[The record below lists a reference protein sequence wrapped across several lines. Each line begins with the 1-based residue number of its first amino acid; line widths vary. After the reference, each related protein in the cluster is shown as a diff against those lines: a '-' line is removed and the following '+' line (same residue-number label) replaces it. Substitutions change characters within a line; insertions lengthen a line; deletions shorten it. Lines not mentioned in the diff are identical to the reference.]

1 MAFDGITVAAL
12 VSELKQKLVG
22 GRILKISQP
31 EREELLLTIKNYD
44 QYKLFMSVGAGL
56 PLVYL
61 TENAKPAPLT
71 APNFCMLLR
80 KHLNSAKILDIEQ
93 PGFERTIRF
102 KIEHLNELGDSCV
115 KYLIIEIMGKHSNII
130 FCDENLTILDAI
142 RHVSGLVSSVREV
155 LPGRSYFIPDKDSK
169 KNPLEADRESFAK
182 TVRERPMALSKA
194 IYQSYTG
201 ISPLMANEICYRAGL
216 EADRP
221 ANALSEAES
230 LHLARFFEEITDSVK
245 ENRFEP
251 QILLKDG
258 APSEF
263 TVITLTSFETA
274 DKESQ
279 ASTSAMLER
288 YYSEKNAI
296 ACVRN
301 HSSELRHLVSNFRE
315 RTVRKLELQEK
326 QYSEAREADIY
337 KVYGELL
344 TAYGYGAEPGSKEI
358 TVTNY
363 YDGQELTIPLDPSI
377 SAIENAKKYFDKYSK
392 HRRTRK
398 MLDELLPETRDE
410 LQYLD
415 SVCNA
420 LEIAQGEGDL
430 VQIREELTSCGYLKK
445 KQISAKKQRAA
456 GKHDT
461 KPLHFVSS
469 DGFDIYVG
477 KNNIQNEELTFK
489 FAEGGDWWFHAKGI
503 PGSHVILKT
512 NGREVPDR
520 AFEEAAA
527 LAAKYSSAP
536 GDGKTEVDYTL
547 RKNVKKPNGARPG
560 FVVYY
565 TNYSIVAE
573 GGKAL

>member
-12 VSELKQKLVG
+12 AAELREKLVG

-44 QYKLFMSVGAGL
+44 QYKLFLSVGAGL

-61 TENAKPAPLT
+61 TENAKQAPLT

-80 KHLNSAKILDIEQ
+80 KHLNSARILDIEQ
-93 PGFERTIRF
+93 PGFERTLRF
-102 KIEHLNELGDSCV
+102 KFEHLNELGDVCI

-130 FCDENLTILDAI
+130 FCDEKLLILDAI
-142 RHVSGLVSSVREV
+142 RHVSALVSSVREV
-155 LPGRSYFIPDKDSK
+155 LPGREYFIPDKDAK
-169 KNPLEADRESFAK
+169 KNPLETDREGFAAAI
-182 TVRERPMALSKA
+182 REKPVTLSKA
-194 IYQSYTG
+194 IYMSFTG
-201 ISPLMANEICYRAGL
+201 ISPLMANEAVYRAGL

-221 ANALSEAES
+221 ANALSDAEA
-230 LHLARFFEEITDSVK
+230 LHLARFFCDIIECVK

-251 QILLKDG
+251 QILLRDG
-258 APSEF
+258 VPAEF
-263 TVITLTSFETA
+263 SVLPLESFSDAESGKMPTVS
-274 DKESQ
+274 S
-279 ASTSAMLER
+279 MLER
-288 YYSEKNAI
+288 YYSEKNAV

-301 HSSELRHLVSNFRE
+301 RSSELRHLVSNFRE
-315 RTVRKLELQEK
+315 RTVRKLELQEN
-326 QYSEAREADIY
+326 QYKEAAKADIC

-344 TAYGYGAEPGSKEI
+344 TAYGYGCQPGAKEI

-363 YDGQELTIPLDPSI
+363 YDGNELTIPLDPSV
-377 SAIENAKKYFDKYSK
+377 SAIDNAKRYFDKYSK
-392 HRRTRK
+392 QRRTAK
-398 MLDELLPETRDE
+398 MLNELIPETRDE
-410 LQYLD
+410 LSYLD
-415 SVCNA
+415 SVCIA
-420 LEIAQGEGDL
+420 LEFARDEGDL
-430 VQIREELTSCGYLKK
+430 AQIRDELTACGYLKK
-445 KQISAKKQRAA
+445 KQISAKKQRAN

-461 KPLHFVSS
+461 KPLRFVSS
-469 DGFDIYVG
+469 DGFEIFVG

-489 FAEGGDWWFHAKGI
+489 TADNNDWWFHAKGI
-503 PGSHVILKT
+503 PGSHVILRT

-536 GDGKTEVDYTL
+536 QGGKTEVDYTL
-547 RKNVKKPNGARPG
+547 KKNVKKPNGSRPG

-573 GGKAL
+573 AEKAL